1 MRLLLLGIT
10 LILISSCGHHKIR
23 FIRMP
28 EVVRVSNDS
37 DQAQTDPSSDFRALS
52 QIEEGTIVISS
63 NDSQFFE
70 TDPTEAEV
78 VSSMTIQDSTELT
91 DTEQQIIEWQ
101 AIKAE
106 HTAKRATLN
115 SALFLPAIALGIGA
129 VFLTGS
135 MIPFFVGALI
145 GLVFLILGIIY
156 YKRASG
162 SRYITQKG
170 ERFLNYALI
179 ILIAN
184 ALIIAALTV
193 LAFI

>member
-1 MRLLLLGIT
+1 
-10 LILISSCGHHKIR
+10 
-23 FIRMP
+23 MP

-70 TDPTEAEV
+70 TDPTEAGV

-101 AIKAE
+101 AKKAE

-145 GLVFLILGIIY
+145 GLAFLILGIIY

-184 ALIIAALTV
+184 AVIIAALTV